1 MMIVN
6 GLVAAD
12 YAIAMLN
19 CQKAQA
25 TGDIEEGFSV
35 RKALTSL
42 IGPEEKSRTSFVSVL
57 RKSVQR
63 LAISSQSMYMGSAM
77 FEGPLRIDLI
87 FL

>member
-1 MMIVN
+1 MIVN

-12 YAIAMLN
+12 YAIAMLD
-19 CQKAQA
+19 CQKAQSI
-25 TGDIEEGFSV
+25 GDIEEHFSI
-35 RKALTSL
+35 RKALTSF
-42 IGPEEKSRTSFVSVL
+42 IAPEEKSRTSFVTGL

-77 FEGPLRIDLI
+77 FQGPLRIDLI